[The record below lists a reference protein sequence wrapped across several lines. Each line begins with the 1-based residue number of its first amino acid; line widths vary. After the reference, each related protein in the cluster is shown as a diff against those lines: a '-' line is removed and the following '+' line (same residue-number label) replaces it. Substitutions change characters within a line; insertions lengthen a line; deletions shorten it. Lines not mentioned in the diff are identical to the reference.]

1 MKKFAVLLLAVVF
14 STTAAGAPN
23 MGRFPTQEDAE
34 KAEQALTANFHAF
47 NSENATE
54 LVKTISMAGGPE
66 ELAEFREEAERLF
79 EDCDVY
85 LRLSHFEPFWIETDK
100 KGRTTM
106 LAIVVQHT
114 ICEWA
119 DEDVSTYRTYSA
131 LLPPH
136 EFSYYQQEFVWSPRT
151 REWRVGAIKTRP
163 APVEDPADSPPES
176 VIPRVKA
183 WLAREEARSGRSFVS
198 RGKPAK
204 PTCKDG
210 NCSTPFVRVNVK

>member
-1 MKKFAVLLLAVVF
+1 MKKFAVFAVLLIGGL
-14 STTAAGAPN
+14 STAALAAPN

-34 KAEQALTANFHAF
+34 QAEQALMANFHAF
-47 NSENATE
+47 NSENASE
-54 LVKTISMAGGPE
+54 LVKTIEEAGDPGQ
-66 ELAEFREEAERLF
+66 LAEFQQQASQLF

-100 KGRTTM
+100 KGRKTM

-114 ICEWA
+114 ICEWK

-136 EFSYYQQEFVWSPRT
+136 EFSYYQQEFVWSPRA

-183 WLAREEARSGRSFVS
+183 WLAREEAR
-198 RGKPAK
+198 
-204 PTCKDG
+204 
-210 NCSTPFVRVNVK
+210 